1 MHLRCV
7 VLTMGSTTP
16 YSLAATGLR
25 SCLQI
30 VNKIPFHST
39 QLADLQTRVV
49 ANGACQ
55 PHISCP
61 DSARSRMG
69 VFHVLDYHNAQ
80 LDWSGAPIVFG
91 NLKGVNLPVAIDGT
105 SETGRLPAYLHEE
118 RDL

>member
-1 MHLRCV
+1 
-7 VLTMGSTTP
+7 
-16 YSLAATGLR
+16 
-25 SCLQI
+25 
-30 VNKIPFHST
+30 
-39 QLADLQTRVV
+39 
-49 ANGACQ
+49 
-55 PHISCP
+55 
-61 DSARSRMG
+61 MG